1 MDFVALD
8 QNAYAHKITGLSQVF
23 LDLTRLQSLS
33 ETLNVLAAS
42 AAGVP
47 FIFARKIEGKLHYD
61 SDYIPSIPALSDKPS
76 DTSFLSVAD
85 TTSTTLTLLTKHF
98 EEGPMLFGH

>member
-8 QNAYAHKITGLSQVF
+8 QNAYAHQITGLSQVF
-23 LDLTRLQSLS
+23 LDLTRLQSQS

-42 AAGVP
+42 AAGFP

-61 SDYIPSIPALSDKPS
+61 RDYIPSIPALSDKPS

-85 TTSTTLTLLTKHF
+85 TTSTALNLLTKHF
-98 EEGPMLFGH
+98 EGKPMLFSH